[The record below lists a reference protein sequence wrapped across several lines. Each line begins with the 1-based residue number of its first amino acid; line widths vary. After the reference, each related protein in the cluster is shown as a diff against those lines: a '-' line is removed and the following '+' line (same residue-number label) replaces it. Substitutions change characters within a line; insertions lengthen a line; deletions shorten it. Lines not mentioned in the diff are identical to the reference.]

1 MKIKWD
7 DVSKTFSVASEMYVL
22 SERHFKKNETKPQKV
37 QPLTFLPPSYDF
49 FIIFGKKTS
58 SIAFFLQGK
67 CPLARMHDAEKS
79 PSSCGLNRVER
90 GLPAR
95 PVHPLE

>member
-22 SERHFKKNETKPQKV
+22 SERHFKKKKKNETKPQKV

-49 FIIFGKKTS
+49 FI
-58 SIAFFLQGK
+58 
-67 CPLARMHDAEKS
+67 
-79 PSSCGLNRVER
+79 
-90 GLPAR
+90 
-95 PVHPLE
+95 